1 MEQPRVGIL
10 AYGSL
15 IDDLGPDLTPLKV
28 GPPVKTTTPFCV
40 EFARSSR
47 SRDDAPTL
55 VPFENRRRVAAVIHE
70 VKTTIADATNFLL
83 LEGKTPSARI
93 ATTASIP
100 SAQSSHCKQHPHRT
114 VAKRSRVR
122 HCPLH
127 ENWREHFSHASSL
140 GFPGDSQCEAGSWG
154 EKSA

>member
-47 SRDDAPTL
+47 SRDHAPTL
-55 VPFENRRRVAAVIHE
+55 VPVENGRRVAAVIHE
-70 VKTTIADATNFLL
+70 VKTTIAYATNFLY
-83 LEGKTPSARI
+83 
-93 ATTASIP
+93 
-100 SAQSSHCKQHPHRT
+100 
-114 VAKRSRVR
+114 
-122 HCPLH
+122 
-127 ENWREHFSHASSL
+127 WRERHLPQGSPQRRPYRQPNPVTVNSSSSNS
-140 GFPGDSQCEAGSWG
+140 GQTFTGSTLSSTRELARTFLPRQLTWLP
-154 EKSA
+154 SR